1 MTMATTNTANT
12 STIGT
17 ATAQDSVRARAE
29 ALFVSPLQPSD
40 RPGTRQV
47 RAAIA
52 ASLRAYRGAAG
63 CAARMA
69 AEYGEYPEQAASR
82 MRWALSLAAA

>member
-1 MTMATTNTANT
+1 MTMATNTTVTVPAI
-12 STIGT
+12 S
-17 ATAQDSVRARAE
+17 QLRQRAE
-29 ALFVSPLQPSD
+29 ALFVSSLQPSD
-40 RPGTRQV
+40 RPAPQQV

-52 ASLRAYRGAAG
+52 ASLRAYRGASG

-82 MRWALSLAAA
+82 MRWALQLAAA